1 MAKGFSLMDMLNNK
15 SKADLSNDTTIET
28 RAGNDFKD
36 VANIEN
42 VKILD
47 LSLFDSDT
55 KQFLKEKERNIE
67 SVFHKARF
75 DVGRELKEAQEQLAK
90 RGYGCFG
97 QWCESIGFNREMSS
111 RLMNYHELIV
121 RNSDKRDFIESL
133 PKTLAYETARPSTPL
148 EIKQAVLNGDITTNK
163 QLQEAIKEKKEVE
176 RRAEE
181 AEQKLAKE
189 LEEVKELEKALDI
202 IEEDNTVLRRENKKL
217 IDRPIEI
224 AVQEIIKE
232 VIPDD
237 YNFLKEQNQL
247 LANQI
252 EELTHCKDTKHNIL
266 SQTTIAAAKKIK
278 DILEKRVSIAA
289 HDRKAELSEKTETT
303 EFIRILNLLIKT
315 VDKEVFEIMG
325 GNIFTDK

>member
-15 SKADLSNDTTIET
+15 SKADLSTDISIET
-28 RAGNDFKD
+28 RADNDLKD
-36 VANIEN
+36 MINIEN
-42 VKILD
+42 VKNLD

-75 DVGRELKEAQEQLAK
+75 DVGRELKEAQEHLSK
-90 RGYGCFG
+90 HGYGCFG

-133 PKTLAYETARPSTPL
+133 PKTLAYETARPSTPI
-148 EIKQAVLNGDITTNK
+148 EIEQAVLNGDITTNK
-163 QLQEAIKEKKEVE
+163 QLQEAIKEKKEAE

-181 AEQKLAKE
+181 AEQKLEKE
-189 LEEVKELEKALDI
+189 SEEVKELEKALDL

-224 AVQEIIKE
+224 AVQEVVKE

-237 YNFLKEQNQL
+237 YEFIKEQNKL

-252 EELTHCKDTKHNIL
+252 EKLTHCKDTNHNIL

-278 DILEKRVSIAA
+278 DILEKRVSI
-289 HDRKAELSEKTETT
+289 AELSEKTETT

>member
-1 MAKGFSLMDMLNNK
+1 MAKGFSLMDMLNDK

-28 RAGNDFKD
+28 RAGNDFKGN
-36 VANIEN
+36 VTNIKN
-42 VKILD
+42 VNFLD
-47 LSLFDSDT
+47 ITLFDSET
-55 KQFLKEKERNIE
+55 KQFLKEKEKNIE

-90 RGYGCFG
+90 RGYGCYG
-97 QWCESIGFNREMSS
+97 EWCESIGFNREMSS
-111 RLMNYHELIV
+111 RLMNYHDLIV

-163 QLQEAIKEKKEVE
+163 QLQEAIKEKKEAD

-181 AEQKLAKE
+181 AEQKLASE
-189 LEEVKELEKALDI
+189 LEESKKLEEALDI
-202 IEEDNTVLRRENKKL
+202 IEKDNEELRKENKEL

-224 AVQEIIKE
+224 AVQEVVKE

-237 YNFLKEQNQL
+237 YDFIKKQNKL

-252 EELTHCKDTKHNIL
+252 EKLTHCKDTNHNIS

-278 DILEKRVSIAA
+278 DILEKRLSMAQF
-289 HDRKAELSEKTETT
+289 DRKAENETTETT
-303 EFIRILNLLIKT
+303 EYIRLLNLLIKT
-315 VDKEVFEIMG
+315 VDKEVFAVMG
-325 GNIFTDK
+325 GNIFLDK